1 MRATRQLGTWGTAL
15 ALAPLLWIGACFA
28 AWGAAQSGYQ
38 RIEPAAR
45 SYRVPEG
52 PVPQGG
58 VPVTDPLALT
68 ELKKY
73 AAIWELEPGACAR
86 FPDRNAWPW
95 RWNPLSSS
103 GDLLRLRQK
112 QSFLQTQH
120 HLVFRQQQPDG
131 SRLYALRP
139 DPGAALGGRSF
150 RLQVKN
156 GELVQ
161 AWELK

>member
-1 MRATRQLGTWGTAL
+1 MKATRQLGTWGTAL
-15 ALAPLLWIGACFA
+15 LLAPLVWIGACFA

-38 RIEPAAR
+38 KITPATR
-45 SYRVPEG
+45 SYRVPQG
-52 PVPQGG
+52 PVPGGG

-73 AAIWELEPGACAR
+73 AAIWELEPGACPR
-86 FPDRNAWPW
+86 FPDRDAWPW
-95 RWNPLSSS
+95 RWNPFSSS

-112 QSFLQTQH
+112 QAFLETGH
-120 HLVFRQQQPDG
+120 PIVFRQPGGDG
-131 SRLYALRP
+131 SRLYALTP
-139 DPGAALGGRSF
+139 DPGAALGGRHF
-150 RLQVKN
+150 RMRVKN

>member
-28 AWGAAQSGYQ
+28 AWGTAQSGYQ
-38 RIEPAAR
+38 RIEPMTR

-58 VPVTDPLALT
+58 VPVTDPLTLT

-73 AAIWELEPGACAR
+73 TAIWELEPGACAR

-112 QSFLQTQH
+112 QSFLQAQH